1 MANPAHLAI
10 VLKGRHGVS
19 SWLSKNPEA
28 RIDLSNANLEGT
40 NLSGVNLSG
49 VRPDE
54 SISKAGK
61 NLPLSEQIARVER
74 RAATLAGANLRDANL
89 SYAVLIGTDFT
100 GADLTSADFT
110 DAVFS
115 DSLGLSAA
123 NFADATLE
131 NIGWISASTIDSGH
145 PFLELAMSR
154 GLETAKGA
162 WVKEYIERCLAYLHD
177 TPSRGLPDANPEWLQ
192 QAIYRVHDLAR
203 SFRIR

>member
-28 RIDLSNANLEGT
+28 RLDLSNANLEGAD
-40 NLSGVNLSG
+40 LSGLNLGG
-49 VRPDE
+49 VRQDE
-54 SISKAGK
+54 SISKAVR
-61 NLPLSEQIARVER
+61 NLPLSEQIARLER
-74 RAATLAGANLRDANL
+74 RAANLAGANLRGANL

-100 GADLTSADFT
+100 GADLTGADLT
-110 DAVFS
+110 DAVCS

-123 NFADATLE
+123 NFSDATLE
-131 NIGWISASTIDSGH
+131 SIGWISASTIDSDH

-192 QAIYRVHDLAR
+192 QAMYRVHTLAR